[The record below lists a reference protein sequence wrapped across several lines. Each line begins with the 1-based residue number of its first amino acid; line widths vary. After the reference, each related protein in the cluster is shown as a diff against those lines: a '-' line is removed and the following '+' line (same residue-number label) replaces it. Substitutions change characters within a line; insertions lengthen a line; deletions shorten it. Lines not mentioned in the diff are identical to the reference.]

1 MLIIYT
7 LFAAGLWLLLTWTVF
22 YQTLIAGAV
31 VTALTVLIFG
41 NYFTGRPKKYLE
53 PRRYLWAIAYLPVF
67 IFYMLKANLDVAF
80 RALHPER
87 PINPGIVKIRTTLKT
102 DVAKTFLAN
111 SITLTP
117 GTMTVEIDGDYLY
130 IHWIFVETTDIEAAS
145 KAISRPFEPFLHRI
159 FE

>member
-1 MLIIYT
+1 MIIVYF
-7 LFAAGLWLLLTWTVF
+7 LFASGLWLLLTWTVF
-22 YQTLIAGAV
+22 YQTLIAGVIV
-31 VTALTVLIFG
+31 VLLTTLIFG
-41 NYFTGRPKKYLE
+41 NYFTGSPKKFLQ
-53 PRRYLWAIAYLPVF
+53 PLRYFWVLVYIPVF
-67 IFYMLKANLDVAF
+67 FYFMLRANLDVAF
-80 RALHPER
+80 RALHPKL

-130 IHWIFVETTDIEAAS
+130 IHWIYVETTDIEQAS
-145 KAISRPFEPFLHRI
+145 KAICRPFEPYLRRI